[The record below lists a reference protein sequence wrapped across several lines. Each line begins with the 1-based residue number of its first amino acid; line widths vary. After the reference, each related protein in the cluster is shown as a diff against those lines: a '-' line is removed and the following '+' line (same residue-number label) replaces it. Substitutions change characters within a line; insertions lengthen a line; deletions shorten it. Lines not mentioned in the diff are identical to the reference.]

1 MDGQTAI
8 IPPAAS
14 QAMPFDSV
22 AVRSQFPILA
32 RKVRTL
38 DGADRPIVYLDHGAS
53 THAPRAVLDTVQRVL
68 TESYAN
74 IHRGNHRLSLE
85 SSDLFDGSL
94 RTFLE
99 FVGADPATHCAV
111 VGQNTTMA
119 LDLAA
124 HLVADRP
131 GATLATFM
139 EHHSNLLPHRR
150 RGEVLHA
157 EVDAEGRVDLED
169 VERRLDSGKVR
180 LLAVSGASNVT
191 GHTPPIHRLARMAH
205 DRGALILVD
214 AAQLLAHRP
223 IDMKPDGHPEHIDLL
238 AAAGHKAYA
247 PLGSAFLVASREL
260 LDAAPPYMPGGGTVE
275 WVGDDDATYTTSPDR
290 HMGGTP
296 NIVGT
301 IALAA
306 ALRWL
311 DGIGMGAVQR
321 HEHALTKRALKR
333 FAELEEDGVVL
344 LGPRK
349 AADKVGVFSFVL
361 PGVRHELVS
370 AILDHEHAI
379 ATRNGCFCAQPLL
392 HRLLQVKDARALR
405 ESVAKGA
412 PMPGASRA
420 TLGIYNTEEEVDILA
435 EAVRAIARRRWKGR
449 YDIREDGVCHP
460 REAAL
465 KPVLGAA
472 RKSDGSS

>member
-1 MDGQTAI
+1 MLPEAGCL
-8 IPPAAS
+8 P
-14 QAMPFDSV
+14 MPFD
-22 AVRSQFPILA
+22 AVGIRAQFPILA

-53 THAPRAVLDTVQRVL
+53 THAPGAVIDSVTRVL
-68 TESYAN
+68 GESYAN

-85 SSDLFDGSL
+85 SSELFDGAL
-94 RTFLE
+94 RTFME
-99 FVGADPATHCAV
+99 FVGADPQTHCAV

-124 HLVADRP
+124 HLVAGRP
-131 GATLATFM
+131 GATLSTFM

-157 EVDAEGRVDLED
+157 EVDAEGRVDLDD
-169 VERRLDSGKVR
+169 VAAKLDQGNVR

-214 AAQLLAHRP
+214 GAQLLAHRP
-223 IDMKPDGHPEHIDLL
+223 IDVKPAGHPEHIDLL

-260 LDAAPPYMPGGGTVE
+260 MDAAPPYMPGGGTVE

-296 NIVGT
+296 NIVGA
-301 IALAA
+301 IGFAA

-311 DGIGMGAVQR
+311 DGIGMEAVQR
-321 HEHALTKRALKR
+321 HEQALTRRALKR
-333 FAELEEDGVVL
+333 FAELEDAGVWL

-349 AADKVGVFSFVL
+349 ASDKVGVFSFVV

-392 HRLLQVKDARALR
+392 HRLLRIEDARGLR

-420 TLGIYNTEEEVDILA
+420 TLGIYNTEEELDILA
-435 EAVRAIARRRWKGR
+435 QAVEAIGRRAWKGR
-449 YDIREDGVCHP
+449 YDIREDGVCVP
-460 REAAL
+460 REAMA

-472 RKSDGSS
+472 RRSDGSS